1 MDVLGHKSVPIEIGE
16 IYFWFS
22 FLVHCFKYKRLSTYK
37 RPEQITQFSRDKFNK
52 KSKKKGKFE
61 TPPMIA
67 IKQLTLFIS
76 NTPPPDQK
84 RTRGRTKSCH
94 TFHVEKL
101 IKRVYKKKSLYS
113 HLDPTE
119 AVSGLC
125 GGCRGSGESHIS
137 SRGIL
142 PSLSSSPGVD
152 WLRGRAAV
160 K

>member
-101 IKRVYKKKSLYS
+101 IKRVYKKKVYILTWI
-113 HLDPTE
+113 PPR
-119 AVSGLC
+119 LC
-125 GGCRGSGESHIS
+125 PGCAGAAGAPGRATSPRGGSCPRSQAARGWTGSGAE
-137 SRGIL
+137 RL
-142 PSLSSSPGVD
+142 
-152 WLRGRAAV
+152 
-160 K
+160 